1 MIGMVIRGVAAWA
14 ALMAVAVGLAGSAN
28 VRHGTPLWPGARY
41 SIEERDAA
49 VMRAFTFLR
58 YFARYEPNYKA
69 YGSDLLSMFYNIAET
84 SQNRELSEAARAAGH
99 ELAMHWRRLHPHVPP
114 EAGPFEVADLV
125 FGHDPAERLGAPDA
139 NMGAELRAAAAKY
152 TALDYLLFDPA
163 KEPPP
168 SDIPK
173 ECEKCGH
180 QNARGAKVCSRCNT
194 RLEMRTRYDLFQDA
208 LITTYTG
215 DRAGIMLGAPFKDV
229 VRWLPVMRP
238 YPPRQ
243 PKHNY
248 EYYSG
253 VYSATHVVYT
263 NNDYS
268 QLRLDRG
275 CFAPEVEHLHA
286 TLQHAVTDH
295 DAETMGEYLD
305 SLRTF
310 GIGFEDAS
318 IRQGFEFLLSV
329 QNHDGSWG
337 DVHDPDIY
345 GRYHP
350 TWTSVDGLRDYRW
363 SQTAPCPVLK

>member
-1 MIGMVIRGVAAWA
+1 
-14 ALMAVAVGLAGSAN
+14 
-28 VRHGTPLWPGARY
+28 
-41 SIEERDAA
+41 
-49 VMRAFTFLR
+49 
-58 YFARYEPNYKA
+58 
-69 YGSDLLSMFYNIAET
+69 
-84 SQNRELSEAARAAGH
+84 
-99 ELAMHWRRLHPHVPP
+99 VPQD
-114 EAGPFEVADLV
+114 AGPFEVADLV

-139 NMGAELRAAAAKY
+139 AMGAELRAAAAKFS
-152 TALDYLLFDPA
+152 AVDYLYFDPA

-168 SDIPK
+168 SDVPA

-180 QNARGAKVCSRCNT
+180 QNARGATVCSRCNAK
-194 RLEMRTRYDLFQDA
+194 LEMRARYDLFQDA
-208 LITTYTG
+208 LITAYTG
-215 DRAGIMLGAPFKDV
+215 DRAGIMLGARFADV
-229 VRWLPVMRP
+229 IKWLPVMRP

-253 VYSATHVVYT
+253 VYTATHVVYT

-268 QLRLDRG
+268 QLMLPRD
-275 CFAPEVEHLHA
+275 CFAPEMEHLRA

-305 SLRTF
+305 SLRAF
-310 GIGFEDAS
+310 GIGFEDPA
-318 IRQGFEFLLSV
+318 IRRGFEFLLSV

-363 SQTAPCPVLK
+363 SKTAPCPVK

>member
-1 MIGMVIRGVAAWA
+1 M
-14 ALMAVAVGLAGSAN
+14 AVGLVVPAKVN
-28 VRHGTPLWPGARY
+28 RGTPLWPGARFTQ
-41 SIEERDAA
+41 EQRDAA
-49 VMRAFTFLR
+49 VMRAFTFLA
-58 YFARYEPNYKA
+58 YFAAYPPNYKA

-84 SQNRELSEAARAAGH
+84 SQNRSLSEAARREGH
-99 ELAMHWRRLHPHVPP
+99 ELALHWRHIHPNVPQD
-114 EAGPFEVADLV
+114 AGPFEVADLV

-139 NMGAELRAAAAKY
+139 AMGAELRAAAAKFS
-152 TALDYLLFDPA
+152 AVDYLYFDPA

-168 SDIPK
+168 SDVPA

-180 QNARGAKVCSRCNT
+180 QNARGATVCSRCNAK
-194 RLEMRTRYDLFQDA
+194 LEMRARYDLFQDA
-208 LITTYTG
+208 LITAYTG
-215 DRAGIMLGAPFKDV
+215 DRAGILLGARFADV
-229 VRWLPVMRP
+229 IKWLPVMRP

-253 VYSATHVVYT
+253 VYTATHVVYT

-268 QLRLDRG
+268 QLMLPRD
-275 CFAPEVEHLHA
+275 CFAPEMEHLRA

-305 SLRTF
+305 SLRAF
-310 GIGFEDAS
+310 GIGFEDPA
-318 IRQGFEFLLSV
+318 IRKGFEFLLSV

-363 SQTAPCPVLK
+363 SKTAPCPVK

>member
-1 MIGMVIRGVAAWA
+1 MMIRGFVAAT
-14 ALMAVAVGLAGSAN
+14 AVVAMAVGLVVPAKVN
-28 VRHGTPLWPGARY
+28 RGTPLWPGARFTQ
-41 SIEERDAA
+41 EQRDAA
-49 VMRAFTFLR
+49 VMRAFTFLA
-58 YFARYEPNYKA
+58 YFAAYPPNYKA

-84 SQNRELSEAARAAGH
+84 SQNRSLSEAARQQGH
-99 ELAMHWRRLHPHVPP
+99 ELALHWRHIHPSVPQD
-114 EAGPFEVADLV
+114 AGPFEVADLV

-139 NMGAELRAAAAKY
+139 AMGAELRAAAAKFS
-152 TALDYLLFDPA
+152 AVDYLYFDPA

-168 SDIPK
+168 SDVPA

-180 QNARGAKVCSRCNT
+180 QNARGATVCSRCNAK
-194 RLEMRTRYDLFQDA
+194 LEMRARYDLFQDA
-208 LITTYTG
+208 LITAYTG
-215 DRAGIMLGAPFKDV
+215 DRAGIMLGARFADV
-229 VRWLPVMRP
+229 IKWLPVMRP

-253 VYSATHVVYT
+253 VYTATHVVYT

-268 QLRLDRG
+268 QLMLPRD
-275 CFAPEVEHLHA
+275 CFAPEMEHLRA

-305 SLRTF
+305 SLRAF
-310 GIGFEDAS
+310 GIGFEDPA
-318 IRQGFEFLLSV
+318 IRKGFEFLLSV

-363 SQTAPCPVLK
+363 SKTAPCPVK

>member
-1 MIGMVIRGVAAWA
+1 
-14 ALMAVAVGLAGSAN
+14 
-28 VRHGTPLWPGARY
+28 
-41 SIEERDAA
+41 
-49 VMRAFTFLR
+49 
-58 YFARYEPNYKA
+58 
-69 YGSDLLSMFYNIAET
+69 MFYNIAET
-84 SQNRELSEAARAAGH
+84 SQNRSLSEAARQQGH
-99 ELAMHWRRLHPHVPP
+99 ELALHWRHIHPNVPQD
-114 EAGPFEVADLV
+114 AGPFEVADLV

-139 NMGAELRAAAAKY
+139 AMGAELRAAAAKFS
-152 TALDYLLFDPA
+152 AVDYLYFDPA

-168 SDIPK
+168 SDVPA

-180 QNARGAKVCSRCNT
+180 QNARGATVCSRCNAK
-194 RLEMRTRYDLFQDA
+194 LEMRARYDLFQDA
-208 LITTYTG
+208 LITAYTG
-215 DRAGIMLGAPFKDV
+215 DRAGILLGARFADV
-229 VRWLPVMRP
+229 IKWLPVMRP

-253 VYSATHVVYT
+253 VYTATHVVYT

-268 QLRLDRG
+268 QLMLPRD
-275 CFAPEVEHLHA
+275 CFAPEMEHLRA

-305 SLRTF
+305 SLRAF
-310 GIGFEDAS
+310 GIGFEDPA
-318 IRQGFEFLLSV
+318 IRRGFEFLLSV

-363 SQTAPCPVLK
+363 SKTAPCPVK